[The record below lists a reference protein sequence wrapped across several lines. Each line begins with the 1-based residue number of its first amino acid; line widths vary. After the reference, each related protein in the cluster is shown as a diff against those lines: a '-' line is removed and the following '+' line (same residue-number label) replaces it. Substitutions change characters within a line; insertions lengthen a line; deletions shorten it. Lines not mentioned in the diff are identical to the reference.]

1 MERREFVKT
10 AAGGAVG
17 MMATV
22 GLGRTARADG
32 VPGGKRPNIIYFVI
46 HDIGRY
52 FSPYGA
58 PVATPNLQAFADGG
72 IVLEN
77 ASCAAPP
84 CGPSRACC
92 MTGEYA
98 HTNGVT
104 GLINHGS
111 LWSLST
117 QCRTIVDDLNE
128 AGYET
133 AWAGFQHER
142 DHFEDNHYQVNLPHR
157 KTKENTDVF
166 VENAVDDAI
175 DYLENQRDKGKPFY
189 LNIGTQ
195 EVHESMWGPH
205 AYYTT
210 RFDRPNNLYG
220 IDKLE
225 DVHIPAHCPDN
236 LKTREMF
243 ARFVPCI
250 RYMDAQFGRLV
261 AAVERLGLRENTLF
275 VFTTDHG
282 MVASRAKSTAYER
295 GMETG
300 TIMQMPGIIQPGDR
314 MKELVNNI
322 DILPTILEMAGIP
335 VSSGVQGRSF
345 WPRLCRQEYTP
356 TKAIFTERNW
366 HENYD
371 PVRTVRTDRYHYMLN
386 LHPHAKRH
394 LLPAEIENH
403 PNPVL
408 RQSWP
413 NHRVAFG
420 DFDQPDNPYF
430 RFFSHRPREEFYD
443 LQNDPEEFT
452 NLAGDPKYREIKD
465 ELAEKC
471 RQWMR
476 ATDDPILAGPIPGTD
491 RIKRIV
497 AKRMNRAAT
506 MSQQDLYNLRD

>member
-1 MERREFVKT
+1 MKMKRRDFLGAA
-10 AAGGAVG
+10 AAGAAGTAVA
-17 MMATV
+17 ATTG
-22 GLGRTARADG
+22 GLGRK
-32 VPGGKRPNIIYFVI
+32 KRPNIIYMVV
-46 HDIGRY
+46 HDLGRH
-52 FSPYGA
+52 FSPYGV
-58 PVATPNLQAFADGG
+58 PIDTPNLQAFADGG

-104 GLINHGS
+104 GLLNHGS

-117 QCRTIVDDLNE
+117 NRKTIVDYLNA

-142 DHFEDNHYQVNLPHR
+142 DHFEDNHYQINLPHR

-166 VENAVDDAI
+166 IENAVDDAI
-175 DYLENQRDKGKPFY
+175 GYLESRRDSSRPFY

-205 AYYTT
+205 AFYTK
-210 RFDRPNNLYG
+210 RFDRPHNLYG
-220 IDKLE
+220 IDPLDE
-225 DVHIPAHCPDN
+225 VHVPAHCPDN
-236 LKTREMF
+236 RKSREMF

-250 RYMDAQFGRLV
+250 RYMDSQFGRLV
-261 AAVERLGLRENTLF
+261 AAVDRLGLRENTLF

-282 MVASRAKSTAYER
+282 VVASRAKSTVYER
-295 GMETG
+295 GMEIG
-300 TIMQMPGIIQPGDR
+300 TIIQMPGVIKPGDR

-322 DILPTILEMAGIP
+322 DILPTLLEMAGAAG
-335 VSSGVQGRSF
+335 SSEVQGRSF
-345 WPRLCRQEYTP
+345 WPRLCGDKYTP

-371 PVRTVRTDRYHYMLN
+371 PVRTVRTDRYHYILN

-394 LLPAEIENH
+394 LLPAEILSH

-408 RQSWP
+408 RESWP

-430 RFFSHRPREEFYD
+430 RFFGQRPREELYD
-443 LQNDPEEFT
+443 LQNDPEEFV
-452 NLAGDPKYREIKD
+452 NLAADPAHSKIKT
-465 ELAEKC
+465 ELAALC
-471 RQWMR
+471 DDWMR
-476 ATDDPILAGPIPGTD
+476 TTKDPILDGPIPGTD
-491 RIKRIV
+491 RIRQVV
-497 AKRMNRAAT
+497 AGRMNRAAT
-506 MSQQDLYNLRD
+506 LSADQLGNLRD